1 MVDRLVYR
9 LEEAPAAAGLVGGKA
24 LGLGRLL
31 RANVTVPPGFVLT
44 AGAFRFFLQAN
55 GLASELAALAAAEQ
69 GAEGQALARL
79 RAAGWPDDL
88 RSAVE
93 TAYRE
98 LRSVAGDVPVA
109 VRSSATAEDSAS
121 ASFAGQHATLLNV
134 QGEDAVFDSILACW
148 ASLYGS
154 TALHYRRAKGVADEA
169 PAMAVVVQAL
179 VAAEASGVVF
189 TLDPV
194 SGDRELV
201 VIESAWGLGEGVVS
215 GIVTPDHYAVRK
227 GDGAFVRREI
237 APKKVRVVS
246 APGGGTRTEELT
258 GELAGRGVLSDEQ
271 VTELARLATRIE
283 AEAGVPQDIEWALAG
298 GKFYIL
304 QARPITAAGGPAVD
318 PPAAARAA
326 EAVPE
331 EGWVSEFDTDC
342 DPETIWTSA
351 NVQEVLPGQ
360 ISPLNASLTLDM
372 AERFG
377 SEPVRRMGLKLTNQ
391 DPFSAL
397 FYGRAFLNVSMMLEM
412 SDQTPFGSV
421 ESLMEQFFGQGRA
434 QFAPIVAKSRFSPAR
449 LYRYVVVTPRL
460 LWFML
465 RMPADVRR
473 AEKIVAQFEREMA
486 ERPCEQQS
494 EEELIH
500 GAEEGL
506 EPGGE
511 VGVIHVSGGGI
522 TSTNFE
528 LLRGRTEAWLGDEN
542 GVLQARL
549 CTGLVAVESAQPAY
563 ELWELSRLVLASP
576 SLRAAFEPADGVEI
590 ERRLSAL
597 RGDDVEA
604 FRRLLA
610 GFLSRHGHRSVM
622 EAEIAAKSWEEDLP
636 TVFSMVRNYLRADES
651 ADPRQIEERQRRGRE
666 EATSDALRRLRW
678 WQRPVFRYV
687 LGQAQKWVR
696 MREHTKSLMMRATH
710 RGRRLT
716 RELGRRLVARGLLDD
731 VFDLYELTWDEA
743 TALVREKMGRDEAY
757 AQINRRKAEAER
769 NQRVALPET
778 FTGRPKPLRPEELS
792 LPEDRVL
799 RGIAVSPGRV
809 TGRARVILD
818 PRRDGAIEPGEILVA
833 PVTDAGWTPLFV
845 AAAGIVVDVG
855 GSLSHGSTVA
865 REYGLPAVV
874 NVKHGTRMIR
884 TGQTIT
890 VDGTQGLVILEDGGI
905 LAAPW
910 RGEQ

>member
-1 MVDRLVYR
+1 MLDRLVYR
-9 LEEAPAAAGLVGGKA
+9 LEEAPAEAVLVGGKA

-31 RANVTVPPGFVLT
+31 RANVAVPPGFVLT

-55 GLASELAALAAAEQ
+55 GLASGLAALAAAEQ
-69 GAEGQALARL
+69 DAEGQALARL

-93 TAYRE
+93 AAYRE
-98 LRSVAGDVPVA
+98 LRGVAGDVPLA
-109 VRSSATAEDSAS
+109 VRSSATAEDSVG
-121 ASFAGQHATLLNV
+121 ASFAGQYATLLNV
-134 QGEDAVFDSILACW
+134 QGADAVFDSILACW
-148 ASLYGS
+148 ASLYGA
-154 TALHYRRAKGVADEA
+154 TALHYRRAKGVVDEA

-179 VAAEASGVVF
+179 VPAEASGVAF

-201 VIESAWGLGEGVVS
+201 VIEAAWGLGEGVVS

-258 GELAGRGVLSDEQ
+258 GELARRVVLSDEQ
-271 VTELARLATRIE
+271 VAELARQAARIE
-283 AEAGVPQDIEWALAG
+283 AQAGTPQDIEWALAD

-304 QARPITAAGGPAVD
+304 QARPITAVGGPAVD
-318 PPAAARAA
+318 PPAAAPAARAA
-326 EAVPE
+326 EALPE
-331 EGWVSEFDTDC
+331 KGWVSEFDTDC

-351 NVQEVLPGQ
+351 NVQEVLPDQ
-360 ISPLNASLTLDM
+360 LSPLSASMTLEM
-372 AERFG
+372 VERFG
-377 SEPVRRMGLKLTNQ
+377 TEPARRMGIKLTNK
-391 DPFSAL
+391 DPFSGL
-397 FYGRAFLNVSMMLEM
+397 FYGRAFLNVSRMLEI
-412 SDQTPFGSV
+412 SDQTPFGSP
-421 ESLMEQFFGQGRA
+421 ESIMEQFFGQGRA
-434 QFAPIVAKSRFSPAR
+434 QFAPIIPKRRFSLAR
-449 LYRYVVVTPRL
+449 LYRYVVMMPRL

-465 RMPADVRR
+465 RMPAQVRR

-486 ERPCEQQS
+486 ERPFEQQS
-494 EEELIH
+494 DEELVRA
-500 GAEEGL
+500 AEEGL

-511 VGVIHVSGGGI
+511 VGVIHVSGGGL
-522 TSTNFE
+522 TSSNFE
-528 LLRGRTEAWLGDEN
+528 MLRGCTEAWLGDEN

-549 CTGLVAVESAQPAY
+549 CTGLAAVESAQPAY

-576 SLRAAFEPADGVEI
+576 PMRAAFEPPDGVEI

-597 RGDDVEA
+597 TGDDVDA
-604 FRRLLA
+604 FRRRRA

-622 EAEIAAKSWEEDLP
+622 EAEASAKSWEEDLP
-636 TVFSMVRNYLRADES
+636 TVFTMLRNYLHAEES
-651 ADPRQIEERQRRGRE
+651 SAPRRIEGRQRRERE
-666 EATSDALRRLRW
+666 EATRDALRRLRW
-678 WQRPVFRYV
+678 WQWPLFRYV

-696 MREHTKSLMMRATH
+696 MREHTKSLMMRATN

-731 VFDLYELTWDEA
+731 VFDLYCLTWDEA
-743 TALVREKMGRDEAY
+743 KSLVRGQMTREEAY
-757 AQINRRKAEAER
+757 AQIERRKAEAER

-778 FTGRPKPLRPEELS
+778 FKGRPKPLRPEELS
-792 LPEDRVL
+792 VPAGRIL

-874 NVKHGTRMIR
+874 NVKHGTRLIR

-890 VDGTQGLVILEDGGI
+890 VDGTHGLVILE
-905 LAAPW
+905 A
-910 RGEQ
+910 EN